1 MGNIWRF
8 PTIVGREGGGAFVLL
23 YLAAVLLIGLPAII
37 GELALGRRAQ
47 RNVVGAFRVLSP
59 GTRWWQAGAVSLLAG
74 IMILSFYS
82 VVAGW
87 TLVYTV
93 RMTTGQLSGFDVTSL
108 KTAFASFTADP
119 YLPLFS
125 HALFMGLT
133 ILIVATGI
141 QKGIERWGKILIPGI
156 LFILLLLMF
165 RALTLPGAVA
175 GVKWFLRPDWDKVSL
190 TTVLL
195 ALGQVFFS
203 FSLGMGAVLTYGSYL
218 GPEENIPQSSL
229 YIAFADVA
237 IAMIAGFTVLPAVFA
252 FGLEPE
258 IGPGLIFIS
267 LPAVFNTLPGGN
279 WFGGAFFLMIG
290 FAALTSSIA
299 LLEIP
304 VAFLRDELRCS
315 RTTAT
320 IYAGTAIFLL
330 GVPSALSWSL
340 LSSLRL
346 GNRNFFDFIDF
357 FSAGLLLPLGGLL
370 TVLFLGWVW
379 GAGPALKELEF
390 GAGQFPPAGIWS
402 FLIKYLVPAA
412 IAIIMFTALLPA
424 AD

>member
-1 MGNIWRF
+1 MPAKREHWSSRAGFILATIGSAVGLGNIWRF

-59 GTRWWQAGAVSLLAG
+59 GTGWWPAGAVSLLAG

-165 RALTLPGAVA
+165 RALTLPGAV
-175 GVKWFLRPDWDKVSL
+175 
-190 TTVLL
+190 
-195 ALGQVFFS
+195 
-203 FSLGMGAVLTYGSYL
+203 LTYGSYL

-315 RTTAT
+315 RSTAT

-330 GVPSALSWSL
+330 CVPSALSWSL